1 MAKPLHKPTIDP
13 RVPRFRSALRVFE
26 RFIDRTSRDEGTC
39 CGVTLSQCH
48 ALLALSD
55 AETVSLKDLTS
66 RLSLDK
72 STLSRTI
79 DSLARDGLADRQTRP
94 GDRRVCCISLTPRGR
109 AAVNRI
115 NGTWNRIAASV
126 LERVPE
132 SERDRAVE
140 GMEILS
146 RAFAETIP
154 DGETAACCGLEPAH
168 E

>member
-1 MAKPLHKPTIDP
+1 MKPLQKPTIDP
-13 RVPRFRSALRVFE
+13 RVPRFRAALRVFE
-26 RFIDRTSRDEGTC
+26 RFIDRNSRDEGTC

-55 AETVSLKDLTS
+55 AETVSLKDLAS
-66 RLSLDK
+66 RLNLDK
-72 STLSRTI
+72 STLSRTVE
-79 DSLARDGLADRQTRP
+79 SLARDGLADRRTRP
-94 GDRRVCCISLTPRGR
+94 GDRRVCCISLTPGGR

-126 LERVPE
+126 LERVPGD
-132 SERDRAVE
+132 ERDRAVE
-140 GMEILS
+140 GLEILA

-154 DGETAACCGLEPAH
+154 DEKTAACCGQEPTH